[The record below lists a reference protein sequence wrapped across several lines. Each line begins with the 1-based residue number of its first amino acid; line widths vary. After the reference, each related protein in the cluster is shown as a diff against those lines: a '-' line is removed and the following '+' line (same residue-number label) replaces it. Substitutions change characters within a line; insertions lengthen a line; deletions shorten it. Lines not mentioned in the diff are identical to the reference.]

1 MNYLI
6 SVFRDRMGVEAA
18 YTALEAAGFDLK
30 QMAILGKGYKTADE
44 FGFIDPSQQARR
56 QIKMMA
62 FWTVPFGFMAG
73 VGFSLATGLQT
84 FTEWVGPLGNHV
96 VGGLLGA
103 IGGAMGSITVGGSLG
118 LTGGNGDVLAYRN
131 RLERDQYLLVVKN
144 LNPTETRQ
152 ANDLIQ
158 RQNPETVQGYTDSG
172 AV

>member
-6 SVFRDRMGVEAA
+6 AVFADRMGVEAA

-62 FWTVPFGFMAG
+62 FWTIPFGFLAG

-84 FTEWVGPLGNHV
+84 FTEWAGPVGNHL

-103 IGGAMGSITVGGSLG
+103 IGGAMGSVTVGGGLG

-131 RLERDQYLLVVKN
+131 RLDQDQYLLVIKN
-144 LNPTETRQ
+144 LDLMQTRQ
-152 ANDLIQ
+152 ANDLI
-158 RQNPETVQGYTDSG
+158 RLQNPETVQGYTDSG